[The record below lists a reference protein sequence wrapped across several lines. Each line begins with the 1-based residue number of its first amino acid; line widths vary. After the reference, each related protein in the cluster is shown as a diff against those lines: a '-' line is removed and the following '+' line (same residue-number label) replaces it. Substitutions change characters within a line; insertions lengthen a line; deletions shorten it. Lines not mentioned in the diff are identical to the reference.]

1 VVESFQS
8 HRPDALTL
16 RILVVLATGATGAE
30 AAAACNVSEST
41 LARRLQ
47 ALRREWELDN
57 NMQVVVR
64 AVRIGLV

>member
-1 VVESFQS
+1 MPGGAVPD
-8 HRPDALTL
+8 RPDELTL
-16 RILVVLATGATGAE
+16 RILAELAAGATGAE

-47 ALRREWELDN
+47 TLRQQWGLEN